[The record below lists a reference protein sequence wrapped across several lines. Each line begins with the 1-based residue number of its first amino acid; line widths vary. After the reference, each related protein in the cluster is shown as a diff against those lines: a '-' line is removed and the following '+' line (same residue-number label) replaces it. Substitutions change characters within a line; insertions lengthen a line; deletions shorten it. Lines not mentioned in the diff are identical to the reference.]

1 MNFKMSLLTAFFT
14 MGLGVS
20 ALALE
25 VNQTQNDK
33 NESKHWED
41 RLKRVIDLRQ
51 KLLNEYNE
59 CLAKAEGNGTL
70 ENICAQ
76 ALQDGGKELNDM
88 RDETGIYTPTTI
100 EKDNVYNPSEE
111 DKKKDKKL
119 SECFE
124 KTDGNPECYYK
135 FEDLNVTSYEEY
147 VDNIA
152 KVEKK

>member
-1 MNFKMSLLTAFFT
+1 
-14 MGLGVS
+14 
-20 ALALE
+20 
-25 VNQTQNDK
+25 
-33 NESKHWED
+33 
-41 RLKRVIDLRQ
+41 
-51 KLLNEYNE
+51 
-59 CLAKAEGNGTL
+59 
-70 ENICAQ
+70 
-76 ALQDGGKELNDM
+76 M

-152 KVEKK
+152 KVEKKIVIK